1 MSKYDITVGGVPTR
15 GETYAKLLHHLRE
28 AQDLAAMMSHLHNTE
43 GNDFD
48 KALARGWL
56 GIEELIKRFCHNVT
70 ELAKGNLQ

>member
-1 MSKYDITVGGVPTR
+1 MSVPTR
-15 GETYAKLLHHLRE
+15 GEKYAELIEHLIRAQE
-28 AQDLAAMMSHLHNTE
+28 AAAMLGHLHNTE

-56 GIEELIKRFCHNVT
+56 AIAEMLRRAQFKIT